1 MPLTL
6 LVDNGSLEPAAT
18 LALRGLAARLS
29 ARVGAPVAPVS
40 LLHSSTIDPAL
51 IGGEPA
57 EILFLSLERR
67 LAAGQN
73 DFILLPLFFGPSR
86 ALTEYLPENLARLRR
101 KFPGLRLKLAPP
113 LHAARDSRLAQILA
127 DHVTVCCPP
136 IDRSDCGSR
145 LAGDAEHSSKD
156 QALDRPQ
163 AGSCKN
169 ATARVVVVDHGSP
182 VAVVTAVRDELAQ
195 QLTGLLG
202 SRVAAV
208 APASMERRAGP
219 EYDFCQP
226 LLADL
231 LAAPPWN
238 SGRVIVAMQFLLPGR
253 HAGPAGDV
261 ATICREAEAASG
273 GALRTTMT
281 ALVGEHP
288 LLVDILADR
297 WRTAVGRDR

>member
-1 MPLTL
+1 MPEPLTL

-18 LALRGLAARLS
+18 LALRGLAVRLS
-29 ARVGAPVAPVS
+29 GRLGRPVAPVS
-40 LLHSSTIDPAL
+40 LLHSSGIDPAL

-57 EILFLSLERR
+57 EILFPSLERR

-86 ALTEYLPENLARLRR
+86 ALTEYLPENLARLRQ
-101 KFPGLRLKLAPP
+101 KFPHLRIKLAPP
-113 LHAARDSRLAQILA
+113 LHAARDNRLAQILA
-127 DHVTVCCPP
+127 QHVRDELDPSGA
-136 IDRSDCGSR
+136 DRV
-145 LAGDAEHSSKD
+145 
-156 QALDRPQ
+156 AL
-163 AGSCKN
+163 
-169 ATARVVVVDHGSP
+169 VDHGSP
-182 VAVVTAVRDELAQ
+182 VAVVTAVRNELAQ
-195 QLTGLLG
+195 QLAGLLG

-261 ATICREAEAASG
+261 AEICRAAEAAAPG
-273 GALRTTMT
+273 LRTVMT
-281 ALVGEHP
+281 KLVAEHP
-288 LLVDILADR
+288 LLIDLLADR
-297 WRTAVGRDR
+297 WRQAMP